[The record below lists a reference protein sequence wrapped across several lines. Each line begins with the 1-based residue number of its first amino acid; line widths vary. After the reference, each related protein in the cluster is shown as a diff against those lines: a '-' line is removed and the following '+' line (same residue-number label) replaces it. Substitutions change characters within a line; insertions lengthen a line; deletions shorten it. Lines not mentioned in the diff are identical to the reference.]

1 MLIEQEGF
9 EYAPN
14 FMSYH
19 HQSNPMTEFKLLPT
33 ELRRLANELRGYASV
48 EGVARALDG
57 LANDIQSQAH
67 DGEVAYL
74 IADNGDDRLRMVS
87 ESEFY
92 KWPNERVQ
100 FYTAPPR
107 VVDVEVTQ
115 SMVTVGINVGNA
127 SVAKYLANAEKDNL
141 TDKYTTDRI
150 YMYAALKAA
159 LEKT

>member
-1 MLIEQEGF
+1 
-9 EYAPN
+9 
-14 FMSYH
+14 MS
-19 HQSNPMTEFKLLPT
+19 NEFKAVPIEAFNRAIVML
-33 ELRRLANELRGYASV
+33 SV
-48 EGVARALDG
+48 AGNHCEDHAMSAISHYDDADCDG
-57 LANDIQSQAH
+57 ICINDDCKTVIEWLQQAH
-67 DGEVAYL
+67 DGEVVYL

>member
-1 MLIEQEGF
+1 
-9 EYAPN
+9 
-14 FMSYH
+14 
-19 HQSNPMTEFKLLPT
+19 MTEFKLLPT

-67 DGEVAYL
+67 DGAVAYL

-107 VVDVEVTQ
+107 VVIDEA
-115 SMVTVGINVGNA
+115 MVLRACNA
-127 SVAKYLANAEKDNL
+127 YDDARDHESRSEYPA
-141 TDKYTTDRI
+141 
-150 YMYAALKAA
+150 MHAALKSA
-159 LEKT
+159 LEQSK